1 MEALLGGFATTLSL
15 DNLFYC
21 FVGAF
26 LGTAP
31 ELRLGWKRPVDGDPR
46 PAT

>member
-1 MEALLGGFATTLSL
+1 MEALLGGFATTLTL

-26 LGTAP
+26 LG
-31 ELRLGWKRPVDGDPR
+31 LSLIHISQGIVR
-46 PAT
+46 